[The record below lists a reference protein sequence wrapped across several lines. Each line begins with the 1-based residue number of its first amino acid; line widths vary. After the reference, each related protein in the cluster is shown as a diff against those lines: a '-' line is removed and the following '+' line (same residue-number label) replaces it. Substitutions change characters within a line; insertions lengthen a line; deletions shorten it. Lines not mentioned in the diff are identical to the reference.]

1 MWKTIQCEPNYEVSD
16 LGEIRNKLTLQ
27 VKSLRLNKQGYSRVT
42 LYPSGKTYTVHRL
55 VALTFLSE
63 KFEEG
68 LVVNHKD
75 GVKTNNNV
83 DNLEWVSLKENFHHA
98 VRTGLYVRKDISG
111 VKNHRSKFSEKDLTT
126 ILELKD
132 KGLTTMQISKEL
144 GCPYERVRRFLTGQH
159 YS

>member
-1 MWKTIQCEPNYEVSD
+1 MWKTIQFEPNYEVSD

-83 DNLEWVSLKENFHHA
+83 DNLEWATNTENMRHAFENGVFKE
-98 VRTGLYVRKDISG
+98 R
-111 VKNHRSKFSEKDLTT
+111 
-126 ILELKD
+126 D
-132 KGLTTMQISKEL
+132 KTSIYNIKHMRNKL
-144 GCPYERVRRFLTGQH
+144 
-159 YS
+159 

>member
-1 MWKTIQCEPNYEVSD
+1 MWKTIQFEPNYEVSK
-16 LGEIRNKLTLQ
+16 LGEVRSKITGRI
-27 VKSLRLNKQGYSRVT
+27 KSLRLNAQGYSRVT

-55 VALTFLSE
+55 VAITFLSE
-63 KFEEG
+63 EFEEG

-83 DNLEWVSLKENFHHA
+83 DNLEWVSSKENFHHA
-98 VRTGLYVRKDISG
+98 VRNGLYVRKDISG
-111 VKNHRSKFSEKDLTT
+111 VKNPRSKFSEEDLAT

-132 KGLTTMQISKEL
+132 RGLTTTQISKEL